1 MDSKG
6 LTLSVLILLVVTVMI
21 CGCINNTSVTS
32 GFTTSTL
39 VPEAIKLHNTGF
51 DEYVKGDYPKA
62 LDYFNQ
68 SIAADSNYTRAW
80 IDKGNVLVRLNRS
93 EEAVMAY
100 DAALA
105 LDNGLAVVWNKRGEA
120 LMMSK
125 NYTAARDSFA
135 RALELAPDFAEAKKN
150 REAVLKKME

>member
-6 LTLSVLILLVVTVMI
+6 LTLSVLILVTVMS

-51 DEYVKGDYPKA
+51 DAYVKGDYPTA

-100 DAALA
+100 DTALTQ
-105 LDNGLAVVWNKRGEA
+105 DNGLAVVWNKRGEA
-120 LMMSK
+120 LMISK
-125 NYTAARDSFA
+125 KYTAARDSFA
-135 RALELAPDFAEAKKN
+135 RALELAPDFAEAKEN
-150 REAVLKKME
+150 RETVLKKME